1 MKKTIFLSLFFIT
14 FSCNEKVIKN
24 TTIKGTFI
32 YFEDAAVLQS
42 SNEIYGV
49 YLDDRA
55 IELIEKS
62 KKLNAKEN
70 DEIIVE
76 LKGIVSTKSDDKI
89 FWDKKFK
96 INEILSIRLKKDK
109 QKTLILGKK

>member
-1 MKKTIFLSLFFIT
+1 MGLSFILKMQLFCNLAMKFTEFTLTIEQLNLLR
-14 FSCNEKVIKN
+14 N
-24 TTIKGTFI
+24 
-32 YFEDAAVLQS
+32 Q
-42 SNEIYGV
+42 
-49 YLDDRA
+49 
-55 IELIEKS
+55 

-76 LKGIVSTKSDDKI
+76 LTGIVSTKSDDKI

-96 INEILSIRLKKDK
+96 INEILSVSLKKDK